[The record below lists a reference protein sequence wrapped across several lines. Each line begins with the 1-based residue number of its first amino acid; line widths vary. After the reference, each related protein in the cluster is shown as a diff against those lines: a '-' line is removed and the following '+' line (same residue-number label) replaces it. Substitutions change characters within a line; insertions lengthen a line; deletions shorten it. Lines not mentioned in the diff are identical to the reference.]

1 MTLCTSTG
9 LYQEWI
15 ELDLFNYGLK
25 RFSAAEWDEAGVT
38 EELRGLLSFMADQE
52 TGHAQLLT
60 NVSRKLSFFKDLR

>member
-1 MTLCTSTG
+1 LG

-25 RFSAAEWDEAGVT
+25 AFSDAEWDEAGVT
-38 EELRGLLSFMADQE
+38 SELRGLLSFMADQE

-60 NVSRKLSFFKDLR
+60 NVGGQSL